1 MAIKVDYAVK
11 ETLSNMR
18 RQVFMT
24 VAVVLVVAVS
34 LYLVGGV
41 LLLRFAVNRAFGLRT
56 ANVEV
61 TVFLMRDV
69 TGDLRDQIERDL
81 EAMPE
86 VGSVTYE
93 SKQEAYGRFKQLFR
107 DRPDLVRNTSPDA
120 LPESFRVKL
129 KDPKQFEVVND
140 RLQGRPGI
148 EQIRDERSFL
158 KQFFRVVDDVGK
170 IGWVLV
176 GLLTAAGALLIGTTI
191 RLAIFA
197 RRREIA
203 IMRLVGA
210 TNWFIR
216 VPFMMEGVFHGLVGA
231 GMALLLLV
239 LTRPLF
245 VKVADSLQALQLSV
259 SYGDIARYGLFLLVA
274 GVVIGAVGSLFG
286 LRRFLDV

>member
-1 MAIKVDYAVK
+1 MAIRVDYAVR
-11 ETLSNMR
+11 ETLNNIR
-18 RQVFMT
+18 RQMFMS
-24 VAVVLVVAVS
+24 VAVILVVAVS

-41 LLLRFAVNRAFGLRT
+41 LLLRFAVNRAFALQT

-61 TVFLMRDV
+61 TVFLARDV
-69 TGDLRDQIERDL
+69 TPDLRDQIEKDL
-81 EAMPE
+81 GQMPE
-86 VGSVTYE
+86 VSRVTYE
-93 SKQEAYGRFKQLFR
+93 SKQEAYRRFKDLFR
-107 DRPDLVRNTSPDA
+107 DRPELVRNTSPDA

-129 KDPKQFEVVND
+129 RDPKQFEVVRD

-148 EQIRDERSFL
+148 DQIRDERSFL
-158 KQFFRVVDDVGK
+158 KQFFRVVDDVGR
-170 IGWVLV
+170 IGWILV

-197 RRREIA
+197 RRREIG

-231 GMALLLLV
+231 GAALALLIA
-239 LTRPLF
+239 TRPLF
-245 VKVADSLQALQLSV
+245 VKVASSLQALQLSV
-259 SYGDIARYGLFLLVA
+259 SYGDIARYGLVLLLA
-274 GVVIGAVGSLFG
+274 GVLIGGTGSLFG